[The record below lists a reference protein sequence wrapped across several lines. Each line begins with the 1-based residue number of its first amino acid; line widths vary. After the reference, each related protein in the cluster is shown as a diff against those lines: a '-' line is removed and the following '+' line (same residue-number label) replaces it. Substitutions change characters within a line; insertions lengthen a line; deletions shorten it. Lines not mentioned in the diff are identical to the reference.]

1 MLQCREEQELKDVLE
16 RIPDNIVKMYQA
28 ALEKVADK
36 DMNRMKLILRWLMTQ
51 FRPLS
56 LTEFAAA
63 VELPSQTVVKEIC
76 TVLVETSKEE
86 VVVTGQVRKLDTF
99 SFAHFSVKDYL
110 VPIFLGQPDKYGTNS
125 KQTTYFASSAEDAH
139 LQMTKRCLAILS
151 ACSASQESRTTS
163 AIRDPDSETDSAAAV
178 SVDGS
183 DSDTKDTESHDSGT
197 DDSTSSHTE
206 DSGCPEGMA
215 RKYAAEYW
223 FRHYKKIDR
232 KNVSS
237 VQVKELDNEICSR
250 LLLDNKNLR
259 YWLRIHNPESSD
271 SQSANKKTD
280 IIPSPVYYT
289 VKLKLEHILKPLI
302 EQLRLSQTGGIN
314 EVPEVNQRGNEG
326 TALQLAV
333 YERESTTVDALL
345 ENGANVNS
353 QKGVKGSALYA
364 AAFNGDK
371 DMVKKLLA
379 ADAQSDG
386 TDDGDLGSPLHV
398 AAFRGCEDVVQML
411 LDDGRVSV
419 DHVAGPFGTA
429 LQAACASRQDIIIKQ
444 LLREKAD
451 PNIVGGYFGTAA
463 MATITYDGLPES
475 GEVME
480 ELLSHGAEVLQAP
493 SFWMTAYG
501 RVSSAV
507 SRQRYTSGLMM
518 GSVLD
523 TYASLLRP
531 NPIPNA
537 PGLDDLEEMQRLL
550 YYFKLQWGLPEAE
563 FPEADELFDGLLCR
577 VPFQDQLDAIKQV
590 ALRPK
595 LTIQYLRKKEFL
607 YEALFWAGIN
617 YILGRLPA
625 VIKECLQQDKTS
637 FRNEPTAL
645 PPLRWA
651 FGDRRDDLYEYEVG
665 TSSSRNIFFRM
676 RWQRRVRRKYGWE
689 ELERSDEIN
698 HVDRSDLI
706 CMELAQQRKRQIQL
720 KENDQNGFGHPSEGK
735 DPNNAAVLGQSQS
748 TSRPRA
754 LVTSDVLDLAKYL
767 LEYGGRCNRYQE
779 AISEKAKS
787 TTSAHEKCVQDLAFE
802 VFSAVIR
809 LARALGDFE
818 NDFRRLDRPVRLLAT
833 VRLERIK
840 QLDAICQKASAFEG
854 VCNHASA
861 NAFPESKIQE
871 IATVVAQQVQQT
883 IGDRFA
889 DAQPNMVQEIQNH
902 TSTVIKE
909 EVSRQLEKVQKGLE
923 EKIRD
928 GMQPQLSEVQTVQ
941 TRRGYLWG

>member
-1 MLQCREEQELKDVLE
+1 M
-16 RIPDNIVKMYQA
+16 
-28 ALEKVADK
+28 
-36 DMNRMKLILRWLMTQ
+36 W
-51 FRPLS
+51 
-56 LTEFAAA
+56 
-63 VELPSQTVVKEIC
+63 
-76 TVLVETSKEE
+76 
-86 VVVTGQVRKLDTF
+86 
-99 SFAHFSVKDYL
+99 
-110 VPIFLGQPDKYGTNS
+110 QPDKYGA
-125 KQTTYFASSAEDAH
+125 KFEQTTCFASPGEDAH

-163 AIRDPDSETDSAAAV
+163 AVGDQDSDSDSAAAISDEF
-178 SVDGS
+178 SV
-183 DSDTKDTESHDSGT
+183 SDTEDTKSHDSGT
-197 DDSTSSHTE
+197 DDSTSSHME
-206 DSGCPEGMA
+206 NSGCPEGMV

-223 FRHYKKIDR
+223 FRHYEKIDR

-237 VQVKELDNEICSR
+237 VQLKELDSEICSQ
-250 LLLDNKNLR
+250 LFLDNKNLR
-259 YWLRIHNPESSD
+259 YWLKIYNPENSD
-271 SQSANKKTD
+271 SRFDNKNTD
-280 IIPSPVYYT
+280 IIPSPVYYA

-302 EQLRLSQTGGIN
+302 EQLSLSQTGGMN

-333 YERESTTVDALL
+333 YERESATVDVLL
-345 ENGANVNS
+345 KNGANVNS
-353 QKGVKGSALYA
+353 KKGVKGSALYA

-419 DHVAGPFGTA
+419 DHLAGPFGTA
-429 LQAACASRQDIIIKQ
+429 LQAACASRQNMIIKQ

-451 PNIVGGYFGTAA
+451 PNIVGGYLGTAA

-480 ELLSHGAEVLQAP
+480 ELLSHGAEVLQTP
-493 SFWMTAYG
+493 NFWMAAYE
-501 RVSSAV
+501 RASSAF
-507 SRQRYTSGLMM
+507 SRQRYARRLMM
-518 GSVLD
+518 GSGLD
-523 TYASLLRP
+523 TYARLLRP
-531 NPIPNA
+531 KSIPNA
-537 PGLDDLEEMQRLL
+537 PGLDDLQEMQRLL
-550 YYFKLQWGLPEAE
+550 YYVKLQWDLPEAE
-563 FPEADELFDGLLCR
+563 FPEADDLFDGLLCR

-590 ALRPK
+590 ALRPQ

-607 YEALFWAGIN
+607 YEALFWAEIN

-625 VIKECLQQDKTS
+625 VIKECLQQDQI
-637 FRNEPTAL
+637 RLRHEPAAL
-645 PPLRWA
+645 IPLRWA
-651 FGDRRDDLYEYEVG
+651 FGDLKNSYHGYELDG
-665 TSSSRNIFFRM
+665 FSSPRALPKLRWKTRM
-676 RWQRRVRRKYGWE
+676 RLMYTRG
-689 ELERSDEIN
+689 ELERSDEKN

-706 CMELAQQRKRQIQL
+706 YMQLAQQRKRLIQL
-720 KENDQNGFGHPSEGK
+720 EVKDPSERD
-735 DPNNAAVLGQSQS
+735 DPINAGVFIP
-748 TSRPRA
+748 RPRA
-754 LVTSDVLDLAKYL
+754 LATSDVLDLAKYL
-767 LEYGGRCNRYQE
+767 LEYGDRCNRYQE
-779 AISEKAKS
+779 AISNKTKFL
-787 TTSAHEKCVQDLAFE
+787 TPAHEKCVEDLTFE

-818 NDFRRLDRPVRLLAT
+818 KDFRSLDRPVRLLTT

-840 QLDAICQKASAFEG
+840 QLDAICQKASAFNG

-871 IATVVAQQVQQT
+871 IAAVVAQQVQQT

-923 EKIRD
+923 KIRD